1 MSNKFCFY
9 LKLMNYYIYIKQSN
23 TYVING
29 LDIIKHLVWSSLT
42 PCSFLHPDLTAFLN
56 FLAFLLVFI
65 MFV

>member
-1 MSNKFCFY
+1 
-9 LKLMNYYIYIKQSN
+9 MNYYIYIKQSN